1 MSENVELARKAFQA
15 FGNRD
20 ISLIEDLCH
29 PDIEMDWSRRLI
41 DPVVTR
47 GHEGLRQFF
56 EEAMSIFEKA
66 SFEEEEILEF
76 GDKVLVVSMGHFKG
90 RVSGIDVQAR
100 AAIVWTVRDGKLA
113 SFCFYQ
119 SKEDALEG
127 LKRQGAQVSADPS
140 TPAA

>member
-15 FGNRD
+15 FGRRD
-20 ISLIEDLCH
+20 ISQIEDLCH

-47 GHEGLRQFF
+47 GHDGLRQFF
-56 EEAMSIFEKA
+56 EEALSIFEKA

-76 GDKVLVVSMGHFKG
+76 DDKVLVVSMGHFKG

-100 AAIVWTVRDGKLA
+100 AAIVWTVRGGKLA

-119 SKEDALEG
+119 SKEDALED

>member
-1 MSENVELARKAFQA
+1 MSENVVLARKAFQA
-15 FGNRD
+15 FGRRD
-20 ISLIEDLCH
+20 ISQIEDLCH

-47 GHEGLRQFF
+47 GHDGLRQFF
-56 EEAMSIFEKA
+56 EEALSIFEKA

-76 GDKVLVVSMGHFKG
+76 DDKVLVVSMGHFKG

-100 AAIVWTVRDGKLA
+100 AAIVWTVRGGKLA

-119 SKEDALEG
+119 SKEDALED